1 MSTYLNADGVYL
13 KFARDEGTS
22 DHAGGA
28 YCYDENGSSTVELV
42 LDLTDLTQTETI
54 QNDVVI
60 IPDNAL
66 IQEVV
71 VETLVAAATGTAI
84 DVGTIHISRDAADAE
99 YTADPNGLL
108 ATFAAASMSHL
119 GERTTFYVGAT
130 AGSEES
136 LPASVTTGG
145 ALIGTIT
152 TAPTLITASMTDAT
166 AFTAGRILLRV
177 KYKANYLTGTGA

>member
-1 MSTYLNADGVYL
+1 MGTWLNSDGLYL
-13 KFARDEGTS
+13 KFATDEGTS

-28 YCYDENGSSTVELV
+28 YCYAEDGSTVVELV
-42 LDLTDLTQTETI
+42 LTLADLTETETI
-54 QNDVVI
+54 QNDVLI

-84 DVGTIHISRDAADAE
+84 DVGTIHISRDAVDAE
-99 YTADPNGLL
+99 YTADPDGLL
-108 ATFAAASMSHL
+108 AAFVAASMSHL
-119 GERTTFYVGAT
+119 GERGTFYVGAT

-152 TAPTLITASMTDAT
+152 TAPTLITASRTTST
-166 AFTAGRILLRV
+166 AFTAGRVLIRV